1 MQTSFSRRRFL
12 QTSVGASSLVALGLD
27 VPGFLARTAQ
37 AANARR
43 NGNRSANENVLVV
56 IQLTGG
62 NDGLNTVIP
71 YADPLYAK
79 NRILLRIAEQDVI
92 KIDDH
97 VGLHPS
103 LAGFGELLEDDQL
116 AVVQGVGYPNPDRS
130 HFRSMDIWHSAAPAD
145 LSPRTGWLGRMLD
158 AKESNTLRDAAA
170 IHLGANE
177 LPLAL
182 VARET
187 AVPSIDSL
195 DAFRLRTSGGA
206 LSTDALRE
214 LAQLPTAG
222 NSSLAQFIQRSTLS
236 ALDSSQRVQA
246 SLGEKESP
254 TKYPAFGL
262 AEKLELVAQLID
274 AGMETSIYYVELT
287 GFDTHASQRDAHAA
301 LLKELGDSTAA
312 FVNDLKARGQQDR
325 VLVMSFSE
333 FGRRVR
339 ENASAGTDHGAAAPM
354 FLAGAPVQAGAIGAH
369 PSLSDLQ
376 AGDLKFHT
384 DFRNVYA
391 GVLDGWLGCD
401 SKQILGA
408 SFDATPILRM

>member
-1 MQTSFSRRRFL
+1 MTTPFSRRRFL
-12 QTSVGASSLVALGLD
+12 QTSVGTSSLVALGLD

-37 AANARR
+37 AASLRR
-43 NGNRSANENVLVV
+43 NGNRSKPDNVLVV
-56 IQLTGG
+56 IQLSGG

-79 NRILLRIAEQDVI
+79 NRILLRIPEQQII

-97 VGLHPS
+97 IGFHPS
-103 LAGFGELLEDDQL
+103 LSSFGELLEQDQL

-130 HFRSMDIWHSAAPAD
+130 HFRSMDIWHSAAPKD
-145 LSPRTGWLGRMLD
+145 LSPRTGWLGRALD
-158 AKESNTLRDAAA
+158 SKAAKTTRDAAA
-170 IHLGANE
+170 LHLGANE

-206 LSTDALRE
+206 LTTDTLRE
-214 LAQLPTAG
+214 LSQLPTQRESA
-222 NSSLAQFIQRSTLS
+222 LAQFIQRSTLS
-236 ALDSSQRVQA
+236 AIDSSQRVQE
-246 SLGEKESP
+246 SLSEKSGP
-254 TKYPAFGL
+254 TTYPGYGL
-262 AEKLELVAQLID
+262 ARKLQLVAQLID
-274 AGMETSIYYVELT
+274 AGMETGIYYVELA
-287 GFDTHASQRDAHAA
+287 GFDTHSSQVDTHAA
-301 LLKELGDSTAA
+301 LLRELGDSTTA
-312 FVNDLKARGQQDR
+312 FLKDLQARGQQDR

-339 ENASAGTDHGAAAPM
+339 ENSSAGTDHGTAAPM
-354 FLAGAPVQAGAIGAH
+354 FLAGAPVQSGAIGAH
-369 PSLSDLQ
+369 PSLIDLQ

-384 DFRNVYA
+384 DFRSVYA

-401 SKQILGA
+401 SSSILDGK
-408 SFDATPILRM
+408 FQPTPVLRV